1 MYELFANL
9 TLIAHLIFILFVIFG
24 GLLFFIF
31 SKVFYIHLPALLWGI
46 YIELTNSVCP
56 LTYLEN
62 WFLNKAELATYSNG
76 FINNYLYPIIYPEG
90 LTNNIQIYLGI
101 TLIVIN
107 ILIYGFIL
115 KNFPI
120 NCFYILCVHIYLYK
134 GKVFKSQAFIFC

>member
-31 SKVFYIHLPALLWGI
+31 SKIIYYHPPALLWGV

-62 WFLNKAELATYSNG
+62 WFLYKGDLTVYSND
-76 FINNYLYPIIYPEG
+76 FINNYLFLIIYPEG
-90 LTNNIQIYLGI
+90 LTTEIQMYLAI
-101 TLIVIN
+101 LLIVIN
-107 ILIYGFIL
+107 ILIYR
-115 KNFPI
+115 
-120 NCFYILCVHIYLYK
+120 
-134 GKVFKSQAFIFC
+134 FIFKKLNKE

>member
-31 SKVFYIHLPALLWGI
+31 SKVVYIHLPALLWGI
-46 YIELTNSVCP
+46 YIELNNSVCP

-62 WFLNKAELATYSNG
+62 WFLDKAELETYSNG

-107 ILIYGFIL
+107 ILIYGFFF
-115 KNFPI
+115 KNFKR
-120 NCFYILCVHIYLYK
+120 F
-134 GKVFKSQAFIFC
+134 

>member
-46 YIELTNSVCP
+46 YIELTNTVCP

-62 WFLNKAELATYSNG
+62 WFLNKAEFPTYSNG

-90 LTNNIQIYLGI
+90 LTNEIHIYLGI
-101 TLIVIN
+101 SLIVIN
-107 ILIYGFIL
+107 ILIYGLIY
-115 KNFPI
+115 KNFR
-120 NCFYILCVHIYLYK
+120 N
-134 GKVFKSQAFIFC
+134 FK